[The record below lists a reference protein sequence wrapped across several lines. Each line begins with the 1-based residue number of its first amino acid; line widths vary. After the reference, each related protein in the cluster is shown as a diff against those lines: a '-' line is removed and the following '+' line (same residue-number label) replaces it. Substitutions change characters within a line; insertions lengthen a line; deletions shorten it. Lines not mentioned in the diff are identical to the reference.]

1 MHKPGISQ
9 VFPISGGGEMEK
21 ELTFEEALAKL
32 EELVRLLEEGKLPLA
47 DSLAAFE
54 EGVSLLRRCAVELEE
69 AEGKVEILLQDED
82 GKVFSKLFEEA
93 DDV

>member
-1 MHKPGISQ
+1 MKQ
-9 VFPISGGGEMEK
+9 

-47 DSLAAFE
+47 ESLAAFE
-54 EGVSLLRRCAVELEE
+54 EGVGLLRKCASELEE
-69 AEGKVEILLQDED
+69 AEGKVEILLKDQE